1 MATTFAY
8 KVKDRSGQVT
18 SGTLEGDSV
27 TTVVTKLRQKGLTVL
42 NVSAKSASQ
51 NLSFNIGR
59 KKKVKIKEI
68 TIFSRQFATMINA
81 GLSLTKALHILAE
94 QVENPTFAEVITKIQ
109 KDVEAGQTL
118 SEALAKHPRVFSNL
132 FVNMVRAGETGGVLD
147 DVLLRVADHYEKDIA
162 IKSKIKAAMTYP
174 IAMFIMSML
183 IVFAMVTFVVPVFVN
198 MFAQLGGDLPLPTK
212 LLVFSSDV
220 IHNYWYIL
228 IGLVF
233 GARYLFKIY
242 KNSDSGRLQLDKFKL
257 KLPVFGQLF
266 TKLAI
271 ARFTRTFGTLIS
283 SGVPILQ
290 AMDIVADTANN
301 EVISGTIRSA
311 RLSIKEGET
320 IAQPLEKSPVFPPMV
335 VQMIAVGEETGALDS
350 MLIKIADFYDE
361 EVGNLVESLTSL
373 IEPLMIVFMGIVVGG
388 IIISLYL
395 PMFGLINLIKS

>member
-1 MATTFAY
+1 MATTFVY
-8 KVKDRSGQVT
+8 KVKDKSGQIT

-27 TTVVTKLRQKGLTVL
+27 TTIVTKLRQKGLTVL
-42 NVSAKSASQ
+42 SVNAKSASK
-51 NLSFNIGR
+51 NINISLGR

-68 TIFSRQFATMINA
+68 TVFSRQFATMINS

-94 QVENPTFAEVITKIQ
+94 QTENPAFGEVISQVQ

-132 FVNMVRAGETGGVLD
+132 FINMVKAGETGGVLD

-162 IKSKIKAAMTYP
+162 IKSKIKSAMTYP

-183 IVFAMVTFVVPVFVN
+183 IVFAMITFVVPVFVN
-198 MFAQLGGDLPLPTK
+198 MFSQLGGDLPLPTK
-212 LLVFSSDV
+212 ILIFSSNAV
-220 IHNYWYIL
+220 RGWWYIL
-228 IGLVF
+228 IALII
-233 GARYLFKIY
+233 GARYLFKSY
-242 KNSDSGRLQLDKFKL
+242 KSSKVGRLQLDKIKL

-266 TKLAI
+266 SKLAI

-301 EVISGTIRSA
+301 EVISGTIRNA
-311 RLSIKEGET
+311 RSSIKEGET

-350 MLIKIADFYDE
+350 MLAKIADFYDE

-373 IEPLMIVFMGIVVGG
+373 IEPLMIVFMGLVVGG

-395 PMFGLINLIKS
+395 PMFGLINLIK

>member
-1 MATTFAY
+1 MATTFVY
-8 KVKDRSGQVT
+8 KVKDKSGQIT

-27 TTVVTKLRQKGLTVL
+27 TTIVTKLRQKGLTVL
-42 NVSAKSASQ
+42 SVNAKSASK
-51 NLSFNIGR
+51 NINISLGR

-68 TIFSRQFATMINA
+68 TVFSRQFATMINS
-81 GLSLTKALHILAE
+81 GPSLTKALHILAE
-94 QVENPTFAEVITKIQ
+94 QTENPAFSEVISQVQ

-132 FVNMVRAGETGGVLD
+132 FINMVKAGETGGVLD

-162 IKSKIKAAMTYP
+162 IKSKIKSAMTYP

-183 IVFAMVTFVVPVFVN
+183 IVFAMITFVVPVFVN
-198 MFAQLGGDLPLPTK
+198 MFSQLGGDLPLPTK
-212 LLVFSSDV
+212 ILIFSSNAV
-220 IHNYWYIL
+220 RGWWYIL
-228 IGLVF
+228 IALII
-233 GARYLFKIY
+233 GARYLFKSY
-242 KNSDSGRLQLDKFKL
+242 KSSKVGRLQLDKIKL

-266 TKLAI
+266 SKLAI

-301 EVISGTIRSA
+301 EVISGTIRNA
-311 RLSIKEGET
+311 RSSIKEGET

-350 MLIKIADFYDE
+350 MLAKIADFYDE

-373 IEPLMIVFMGIVVGG
+373 IEPLMIVFMGLVVGG

-395 PMFGLINLIKS
+395 PMFGLINLIK